1 MAPTAKNLTK
11 MADKL
16 WSEVIRARDPVC
28 GWCHRRPTR
37 QAHHIFGRR
46 SRSTRWAVD
55 NGVGICFGCHLK
67 GHENPMDFHDHIRLR
82 LGAEKYDRLRVASK
96 IAMKVD
102 IQMAILYLQGYAKE
116 RKLKIGGAK

>member
-1 MAPTAKNLTK
+1 VKSYAALTK
-11 MADKL
+11 TADLL

-28 GWCHRRPTR
+28 VWCQRRPTR

-46 SRSTRWAVD
+46 SRSTRWALD

-67 GHENPMDFHDHIRLR
+67 GHENPLDFHDHIRAR
-82 LGAEKYDRLRVASK
+82 LGAEKYDRLRIASK

-102 IQMAILYLQGYAKE
+102 IQMIILYLHQYAKE
-116 RKLKIGGAK
+116 GKLKIGGKDA